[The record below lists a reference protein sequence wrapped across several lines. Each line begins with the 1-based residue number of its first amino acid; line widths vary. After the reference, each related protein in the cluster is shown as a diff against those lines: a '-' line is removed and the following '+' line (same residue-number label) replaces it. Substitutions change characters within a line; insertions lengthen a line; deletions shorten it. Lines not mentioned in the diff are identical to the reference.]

1 MISDQPGVLYRWSS
15 QRVPVAAPTTTAAWS
30 GLQLGPLVRMY
41 QMVSSAECPSRRYVQ
56 MSRPRAINVSR
67 SMRTPPAVAV
77 MTKAVSE
84 MNFSSSGEG
93 GSFGG
98 GGGGGG
104 WGGDGE
110 FDGEGEV
117 DCDADALAL
126 GDEEGAVGVAVAWV
140 VSSVSSR
147 CDPTTITAATA
158 ISAATP
164 SSPRTTMAR
173 RSAFEL
179 VAPGVEPKV
188 RELQSCSSYGWV
200 CAVHFWPSHHR
211 RSPGSFGSLCQ
222 AGG

>member
-1 MISDQPGVLYRWSS
+1 MPAHSSPAQASSISSGRVLVGRLRRSVSAQPASGRAIKAVVMISDQPGVLYRWSS

-158 ISAATP
+158 ISVAG
-164 SSPRTTMAR
+164 PR
-173 RSAFEL
+173 
-179 VAPGVEPKV
+179 
-188 RELQSCSSYGWV
+188 
-200 CAVHFWPSHHR
+200 
-211 RSPGSFGSLCQ
+211 
-222 AGG
+222 